1 MKKGL
6 LLSCIV
12 HSLVLLWLAIAFF
25 FMPIFS
31 PGIET
36 PVAVELAFVPE
47 APILPPTPLA
57 PKPLPMVPIA
67 PKPLPAA
74 PKAPVAPKAPKA
86 PKPSIKPKPA
96 IAIKKITTQRIKPA
110 AIIKSAKP
118 ALPKQLIKP
127 KSQIAA
133 EKKNLV
139 KPSLQRTHSDDSKLG
154 QGFAKK
160 IGNCVQSKFNLVALG
175 SNKNHNGLELKIK
188 AAFRLEK
195 SGALQGDPHILVI
208 GGDEHQQEIAYS
220 QVMSALKS
228 CAPFTLP
235 LDKYYLWSDV
245 EMLFNPYQK
254 VD

>member
-1 MKKGL
+1 MQKGL

-12 HSLVLLWLAIAFF
+12 HFLVLLWLAIAFF
-25 FMPIFS
+25 FMPILS
-31 PGIET
+31 PGTET
-36 PVAVELAFVPE
+36 PVDVELAFVPE

-67 PKPLPAA
+67 PKPLPVV
-74 PKAPVAPKAPKA
+74 PKAPVAPKAQ
-86 PKPSIKPKPA
+86 KPSIKPKPA

-160 IGNCVQSKFNLVALG
+160 IGNCVQNKFNLVALG

>member
-1 MKKGL
+1 MQKGL

-12 HSLVLLWLAIAFF
+12 HFLVLLWLAIAFF
-25 FMPIFS
+25 FMPILS
-31 PGIET
+31 PGTET
-36 PVAVELAFVPE
+36 PVDVELAFVPE

-67 PKPLPAA
+67 PKPLPVV
-74 PKAPVAPKAPKA
+74 PKAPVA

-160 IGNCVQSKFNLVALG
+160 IGNCVQNKFNLVALG